1 MVTLCKHDALRLFDV
16 AIEVQS
22 RIKTMNETTQ
32 STSSDEMQ
40 IRPKKPSP
48 RIHTPYPWD
57 EVTKVTESSTSKT
70 RPKLSKSLFKFA
82 DRTESSEERQDQALS
97 YENRTILNVRKHHVG
112 AVRVLSQVPE
122 KLKPFLSGVPTEHLP
137 FEYWHD
143 DPEFESSGLSVVCIK
158 AVSNATSERFNS
170 KAKHQLLIGKNFGQ
184 HTLQAKLFL
193 RSVKAI
199 FKEFF
204 KTLVK
209 NNCLDAYKAAR
220 RYVKSTSDHN
230 KTTTFFD
237 WND

>member
-70 RPKLSKSLFKFA
+70 RPKLS
-82 DRTESSEERQDQALS
+82 
-97 YENRTILNVRKHHVG
+97 
-112 AVRVLSQVPE
+112 
-122 KLKPFLSGVPTEHLP
+122 
-137 FEYWHD
+137 
-143 DPEFESSGLSVVCIK
+143 
-158 AVSNATSERFNS
+158 
-170 KAKHQLLIGKNFGQ
+170 NFGQ

>member
-1 MVTLCKHDALRLFDV
+1 M

-70 RPKLSKSLFKFA
+70 RPKLS
-82 DRTESSEERQDQALS
+82 
-97 YENRTILNVRKHHVG
+97 
-112 AVRVLSQVPE
+112 
-122 KLKPFLSGVPTEHLP
+122 
-137 FEYWHD
+137 
-143 DPEFESSGLSVVCIK
+143 
-158 AVSNATSERFNS
+158 
-170 KAKHQLLIGKNFGQ
+170 NFGQ